1 MVEPMIRQITYTA
14 FQMRKAE
21 QEAVKRGIS
30 LNQLMENAGQ
40 SAAFEIMRELP
51 TLQQGLMICG
61 SGNNAGDALVM
72 ARILSQYG
80 LPSDVVF
87 MLDKELS
94 DLSLENLNKLP
105 QTIRILK
112 PEQVNLADYDFFVD
126 AVFGTG
132 FKGELPLNVA
142 KLFHKINK
150 ITAIRLA
157 LDVPSGL
164 NCDTGEAQPD
174 TFRAQITYALGALK
188 PAHVMPNATI
198 YCGDITCLDIGIF
211 E

>member
-1 MVEPMIRQITYTA
+1 MTRQITYTA

-21 QEAVKRGIS
+21 EDAVKRGIP
-30 LNQLMENAGQ
+30 LIQLMENAGR

-51 TLQQGLMICG
+51 TIQQGLMICG

-72 ARILSQYG
+72 ARILSEYG
-80 LPSDVVF
+80 VSSDVVF
-87 MLDKELS
+87 MLDKKLS
-94 DLSLENLNKLP
+94 DLSQENLNKLP

-112 PEQVNLADYDFFVD
+112 PEQINLSEYDFFVD

-132 FKGELPLNVA
+132 FKRELPENIA
-142 KLFHKINK
+142 NLFKQINQ

-164 NCDTGEAQPD
+164 NCDTGEAAPD
-174 TFRAQITYALGALK
+174 TFRAQITYAFGGLK
-188 PAHVMPNATI
+188 PAHIMPNASV

-211 E
+211 A